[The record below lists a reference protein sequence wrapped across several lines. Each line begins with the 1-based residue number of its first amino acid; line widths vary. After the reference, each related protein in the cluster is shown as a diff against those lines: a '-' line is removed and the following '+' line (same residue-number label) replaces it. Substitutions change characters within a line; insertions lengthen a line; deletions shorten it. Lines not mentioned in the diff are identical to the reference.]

1 MEEQNKNKKIK
12 LDVWGNPLVM
22 EQTGDSISDE
32 QLKKLREEIISDG
45 INKRSYSS
53 AEESEIDSDDELVMK
68 FVKPKNKTNQF
79 ETTAYAFALNNKMSK
94 LKADSAR
101 LDERMR
107 YLQLDYSN
115 SLVKL
120 DEQKVSITQL
130 RLRNNILVK
139 ESEKLKTINKITKYL
154 FFVSV
159 FVNSFIVTA
168 IMVASSEYPKIQMT

>member
-1 MEEQNKNKKIK
+1 MNDNTQENININICK
-12 LDVWGNPLVM
+12 LDDDNFKKNCS
-22 EQTGDSISDE
+22 ESDSDV
-32 QLKKLREEIISDG
+32 
-45 INKRSYSS
+45 
-53 AEESEIDSDDELVMK
+53 DSDDELVMK

-115 SLVKL
+115 SLVKI
-120 DEQKVSITQL
+120 DEQKASIFQL
-130 RLRNNILVK
+130 RSRNNILVK

-168 IMVASSEYPKIQMT
+168 IMVASSEYPKIKMT